1 MSLFQPR
8 TETVRIYGGD
18 YHSRLEALQREVI
31 EAAESVDRNGVA
43 RLGSKPEHVKLAEEY
58 DVLASEAAEHRVEVV
73 VQQIPRRVAKALRRA
88 HPPRQIGQDGVT
100 EREARGDGVLGVN
113 EETFAEALVC
123 GGTVEVDGTPVEYR
137 TVAEPDMTPDD
148 FDALSEGAFGVLYR
162 AALDLNY
169 GFVTDPKEGLL
180 ASLLNQRSDET
191 SS

>member
-8 TETVRIYGGD
+8 TETVHIYGGD
-18 YHSRLEALQREVI
+18 YHSRLEALQARVI
-31 EAAESVDRNGVA
+31 AAAESVDSNGVA
-43 RLGSKPEHVKLAEEY
+43 RLGSKPEHVQLAEEY
-58 DVLASEAAEHRVEVV
+58 DALAAEAAEHRIDVT
-73 VQQIPRRVAKALRRA
+73 VQQIPRRVAKALRKA

-113 EETFAEALVC
+113 EDTFSEALVC
-123 GGTVEVDGTPVEYR
+123 GGTIEIDGTPVEYR
-137 TVAEPDMTPDD
+137 SVVEPEMEPDD

-169 GFVTDPKEGLL
+169 GFVTDPKEGSL
-180 ASLLNQRSDET
+180 ASLLTQKNDET

>member
-8 TETVRIYGGD
+8 TETVHIYIGD
-18 YHSRLEALQREVI
+18 YHSRLEAKQREVV

-43 RLGSKPEHVKLAEEY
+43 RMGSKPEHVKLAEEY
-58 DVLASEAAEHRVEVV
+58 EALVAEAADHRIEVT
-73 VQQIPRRVAKALRRA
+73 VQQVPRRVAKALRKA
-88 HPPRQIGQDGVT
+88 HPPRQIGDDGVT

-123 GGTVEVDGTPVEYR
+123 GGTVEIDGQPVEYR
-137 TVAEPDMTPDD
+137 SVVEPEMAPED

-162 AALDLNY
+162 TALDLNY

-180 ASLLNQRSDET
+180 ASLLTQRSDET